1 MGEGNVYCNVI
12 LSFSLSLLFIILASP
27 HTFKRTGKVIYN
39 TTGLTIEDDGK
50 AYAPGVLFHSVL
62 FFVLALSIT
71 RNDYLLFAFTT
82 VLCTLLAI
90 YL

>member
-27 HTFKRTGKVIYN
+27 HTFRRTGQVVYN
-39 TTGLTIEDDGK
+39 TTGLSIEDDGR
-50 AYAPGVLFHSVL
+50 AYAPGLFLHSTL
-62 FFVLALSIT
+62 YFIFALSIT
-71 RNDYLLFAFTT
+71 RNDYLMFAFTT
-82 VLCTLLAI
+82 VLCTVLAI